1 MRTATIYL
9 QSIRFFGD
17 WWAGRGDP
25 VVVVRAGRE
34 IRVGTVR
41 TRYKGL
47 RRFCRW
53 LVAEGELDS
62 DPVLGMDVPSVVDRP
77 VPVLTDDDLA
87 ALVKAC
93 AGKDLTGRR
102 DEVVIRFLPD
112 TGCRVSELCGLAVDD
127 IDLDTEK
134 ALVTGKGSKV
144 RPVYFGA
151 RTARSLDRYPGS
163 AASTASRSPG

>member
-1 MRTATIYL
+1 MSASFPDDAATWPNGSTTSLHRSARDPRAEGRYERTATIYL

-62 DPVLGMDVPSVVDRP
+62 DPVLGMDVPSVVDKP

-127 IDLDTEK
+127 IDLDTE
-134 ALVTGKGSKV
+134 
-144 RPVYFGA
+144 
-151 RTARSLDRYPGS
+151 
-163 AASTASRSPG
+163 